1 MTNPKSACYRW
12 PRVPGFSSEFFE
24 KSVGF
29 LTLKGSEPGLHL
41 APQSDEASPAASHD
55 SLRTTTPRCLAAP
68 IHTSGMGISDR
79 ISMFSIKRFDA
90 FGASSSSGGKDDSVD
105 NAKLDALNER
115 IMKKRKLVQG
125 DASVTQPSP
134 AAAPVTTISTP
145 SSSLNMG
152 ASAASASPAAR
163 PALNIHPSRL
173 NAAPLLRQS
182 VKKAQTGP
190 KEKTKAKQRYLKAK
204 KDRRKARLRAAP
216 KKPKTDAEKAS
227 AVADNSIISHLPEE
241 EALHR
246 LEAAKKKAKLTK
258 SDDSSSSESD
268 SNSDSDSNASSDED
282 GDDSKSASS
291 AEVQKDGDADA
302 SMDVEDAPES
312 EAAKQKEVKA
322 LERFPLAGVKR
333 AVDPKL
339 ISSLGLPEGLSNRTV
354 VNPTLSRPLPQ
365 QASSSKP
372 TSSTKAGPSAEIDVR
387 AIDDEEKAEARSD
400 DEESATISARSTNDD
415 FGKVALS
422 DTVRS
427 RLEALGVSEW
437 FAVQVSVIPCLLAQP
452 QSRSLYRPFAP
463 PRDLCVSAPTGS
475 GKTLA
480 YTVPIVEVLRTRQIV
495 RLRALIVLPTRDLV
509 SQVRSTL
516 ELVAKGSGLRI
527 GTATGQHSFA
537 HEQNQLV
544 GTTAAEDEDE
554 VDAPRE
560 SKVDIL
566 IATPGRL
573 IDHLDST
580 PGFTLSHLRFL
591 VIDEADR
598 LLNQSFQ
605 EWLRRVLAAT
615 EGKVGDSAAWRG
627 GGAQAPYELLSVAG
641 SGLGSAASSTLQEEA
656 VSSVQKLLFSATL
669 TRDPAKIAA
678 LGLRNPHYITVQDSH
693 SAGEDENGRSHG
705 GQQHERFSLPHS
717 LREHMLVTT
726 SADKPFHLLYLLHRP
741 DDVDNSSRIHK
752 ALCFT
757 KSVDSAARLVKL
769 IEIFEEVRSE
779 SGLIPRGGRP
789 LVVKN
794 YSSEL
799 KPSDR
804 QRILALFG
812 QGEIDLLVC
821 SDLISRGIDLP
832 SVEHVVSYDAPIDP
846 AKYVHR
852 VGRTARAGKHGDAW
866 TLVEEQE
873 ARHFKKMVRS
883 IVRQT
888 AIAKIKPK
896 KLKEDEAIDYVEG
909 DAATRELRKLRDA
922 YEEALER
929 MAKFYR
935 NQ

>member
-1 MTNPKSACYRW
+1 
-12 PRVPGFSSEFFE
+12 
-24 KSVGF
+24 
-29 LTLKGSEPGLHL
+29 
-41 APQSDEASPAASHD
+41 
-55 SLRTTTPRCLAAP
+55 
-68 IHTSGMGISDR
+68 
-79 ISMFSIKRFDA
+79 MFSIKRFDA
-90 FGASSSSGGKDDSVD
+90 FGASSSSSGGKDNPVD

-115 IMKKRKLVQG
+115 ILKKRKLVQG
-125 DASVTQPSP
+125 EAPATASFGIP
-134 AAAPVTTISTP
+134 ASAS
-145 SSSLNMG
+145 SSSLTKIPSA
-152 ASAASASPAAR
+152 ASAASAASTAAR

-190 KEKTKAKQRYLKAK
+190 REKTKAKQRYLKAK
-204 KDRRKARLRAAP
+204 KERRKARQRAAP
-216 KKPKTDAEKAS
+216 KKPKTDAEHAS

-246 LEAAKKKAKLTK
+246 AEAAKKKSKQQEAK
-258 SDDSSSSESD
+258 SDAASS
-268 SNSDSDSNASSDED
+268 SDSDSEEDEDEDEDGDSSSDED
-282 GDDSKSASS
+282 ESASEPS
-291 AEVQKDGDADA
+291 SSSGSGEAVPKEEATDA
-302 SMDVEDAPES
+302 SMEVEDVAKD
-312 EAAKQKEVKA
+312 EAGKEKEVKA
-322 LERFPLAGVKR
+322 LERFPLAGVKK

-354 VNPTLSRPLPQ
+354 VDPTLSRPLPQ
-365 QASSSKP
+365 QVTSSKAAASNKAARP
-372 TSSTKAGPSAEIDVR
+372 TTVEGEVVV
-387 AIDDEEKAEARSD
+387 DEDMAEAASD
-400 DEESATISARSTNDD
+400 DEGSATISARSTNDD

-437 FAVQVSVIPCLLAQP
+437 FAVQVSVIPTLLAQP

-509 SQVRSTL
+509 AQVRSTL

-544 GTTAAEDEDE
+544 GTSAADDDNED
-554 VDAPRE
+554 DAPRE

-580 PGFTLSHLRFL
+580 PGFTLAHLRFL

-615 EGKVGDSAAWRG
+615 EGKTGATGVSSGS
-627 GGAQAPYELLSVAG
+627 AQAPYELLSAAS
-641 SGLGSAASSTLQEEA
+641 SGLGSAASSTLQEDA
-656 VSSVQKLLFSATL
+656 VPSVQKLLFSATL

-693 SAGEDENGRSHG
+693 SAGDEQDGRPNG
-705 GQQHERFSLPHS
+705 GQHHERFSLPHS
-717 LREHMLVTT
+717 LREHMLITT

-741 DDVDNSSRIHK
+741 DDVENNSRIHK

-779 SGLIPRGGRP
+779 TGLIPRGGRP

-804 QRILALFG
+804 QRILTQFG

-888 AIAKIKPK
+888 PIAKIKPK
-896 KLKEDEAIDYVEG
+896 KLKEDDAIDYVEG

-922 YEEALER
+922 YDEALDR
-929 MAKFYR
+929 MSQFYR

>member
-1 MTNPKSACYRW
+1 
-12 PRVPGFSSEFFE
+12 
-24 KSVGF
+24 
-29 LTLKGSEPGLHL
+29 
-41 APQSDEASPAASHD
+41 
-55 SLRTTTPRCLAAP
+55 
-68 IHTSGMGISDR
+68 
-79 ISMFSIKRFDA
+79 MFSVKRFDA
-90 FGASSSSGGKDDSVD
+90 FGASSSSKEDSVD
-105 NAKLDALNER
+105 TAKLDALNER
-115 IMKKRKLVQG
+115 ILKKRKLAPG
-125 DASVTQPSP
+125 SEASSAATSTAPVNAASNTASP
-134 AAAPVTTISTP
+134 A
-145 SSSLNMG
+145 
-152 ASAASASPAAR
+152 PAAR
-163 PALNIHPSRL
+163 PALNIHSSRL

-190 KEKTKAKQRYLKAK
+190 REKTKAKQRYLKAK
-204 KDRRKARLRAAP
+204 KERRKARLRAAP
-216 KKPKTDAEKAS
+216 KKPKTDADNAS
-227 AVADNSIISHLPEE
+227 AIADNSIVSHLPEE

-246 LEAAKKKAKLTK
+246 REAAKKKAAQQADASQRPG
-258 SDDSSSSESD
+258 SDASSSSEAD
-268 SNSDSDSNASSDED
+268 STSDED
-282 GDDSKSASS
+282 SDEESSSRSDKDDSESESSSSPEATPPEAS
-291 AEVQKDGDADA
+291 AEDAQAEADA
-302 SMDVEDAPES
+302 
-312 EAAKQKEVKA
+312 AKDVKA
-322 LERFPLAGVKR
+322 LERFPLAGVKK

-354 VNPTLSRPLPQ
+354 VDPTLSRPLPKQ
-365 QASSSKP
+365 TKTTKTTKTTKASPQPALDGGALIDQDTADASS
-372 TSSTKAGPSAEIDVR
+372 
-387 AIDDEEKAEARSD
+387 DDD
-400 DEESATISARSTNDD
+400 QESATLSARSSANDD
-415 FGKVALS
+415 FSKVALS
-422 DTVRS
+422 DTVRC

-480 YTVPIVEVLRTRQIV
+480 YSVPIVEVLRTRQIV

-516 ELVAKGSGLRI
+516 ELLAKGSGLRI
-527 GTATGQHSFA
+527 GTATGQHSLA

-544 GTTAAEDEDE
+544 GTSSSDEDE
-554 VDAPRE
+554 EDAQLE

-566 IATPGRL
+566 VATPGRL

-580 PGFTLSHLRFL
+580 PGFTLAHLRFL

-615 EGKVGDSAAWRG
+615 EGTANSDVHSQSRG
-627 GGAQAPYELLSVAG
+627 SAQAPYELLTSNA
-641 SGLGSAASSTLQEEA
+641 SGLGAATQSTLQEEA
-656 VSSVQKLLFSATL
+656 VPSVQKLLFSATL

-678 LGLRNPHYITVQDSH
+678 LGLRNPHYITVQDTH
-693 SAGEDENGRSHG
+693 SAGDDENGRVNG
-705 GQQHERFSLPHS
+705 AQQHERFSLPHS

-741 DDVDNSSRIHK
+741 DQDVDNNDSRIRK

-769 IEIFEEVRSE
+769 IEIFEQVRSE
-779 SGLIPRGGRP
+779 NGLVSRGSRP

-804 QRILALFG
+804 QRILAAFA

-873 ARHFKKMVRS
+873 ARHFKKMIRS
-883 IVRQT
+883 IARQT
-888 AIAKIKPK
+888 PIAKIKPK
-896 KLKEDEAIDYVEG
+896 KLKDDEVIDFVEG
-909 DAATRELRKLRDA
+909 DPATREMRKLRDA
-922 YEEALER
+922 YEEALGR
-929 MAKFYR
+929 TAQLYR
-935 NQ
+935 SQ

>member
-1 MTNPKSACYRW
+1 
-12 PRVPGFSSEFFE
+12 
-24 KSVGF
+24 
-29 LTLKGSEPGLHL
+29 
-41 APQSDEASPAASHD
+41 
-55 SLRTTTPRCLAAP
+55 
-68 IHTSGMGISDR
+68 
-79 ISMFSIKRFDA
+79 MFSVKRFDA
-90 FGASSSSGGKDDSVD
+90 FGASSSSSGGKDDSVD

-115 IMKKRKLVQG
+115 ILKKRKLVQG
-125 DASVTQPSP
+125 EAPATSSPSI
-134 AAAPVTTISTP
+134 AAPA
-145 SSSLNMG
+145 SSSSPNTVS
-152 ASAASASPAAR
+152 SAASAASPAAR

-190 KEKTKAKQRYLKAK
+190 REKTKAKQRYLKAK
-204 KDRRKARLRAAP
+204 KERRKARQRAAP
-216 KKPKTDAEKAS
+216 KKPKTDAEQAS

-246 LEAAKKKAKLTK
+246 AEVAKKKSKQ
-258 SDDSSSSESD
+258 SEANSA
-268 SNSDSDSNASSDED
+268 SSDSDSDEDKDENEDSSSDDDED
-282 GDDSKSASS
+282 ASEPS
-291 AEVQKDGDADA
+291 SSSCSEEAVPKGDATDA
-302 SMDVEDAPES
+302 SMEVDNVTKEEVG
-312 EAAKQKEVKA
+312 EADKPKEVKA
-322 LERFPLAGVKR
+322 LERFPLAGVKK

-354 VNPTLSRPLPQ
+354 VDPTLSRPLPQ
-365 QASSSKP
+365 QASSSKAAASKRAART
-372 TSSTKAGPSAEIDVR
+372 TSADGEAAV
-387 AIDDEEKAEARSD
+387 DEDMAEAGSD
-400 DEESATISARSTNDD
+400 DEGSATISARSTNDD

-427 RLEALGVSEW
+427 RLETLGVSEW
-437 FAVQVSVIPCLLAQP
+437 FAVQVSVIPTLLAQP

-527 GTATGQHSFA
+527 GTSTGQHSFS

-544 GTTAAEDEDE
+544 GTSAADDDNED
-554 VDAPRE
+554 DAPRE

-580 PGFTLSHLRFL
+580 PGFTLAHLRFL

-605 EWLRRVLAAT
+605 EWLRRVLTAT
-615 EGKVGDSAAWRG
+615 EGKGSATGVSSGSAK
-627 GGAQAPYELLSVAG
+627 APYELLSASS
-641 SGLGSAASSTLQEEA
+641 SGLGSAASSTLQEDA
-656 VSSVQKLLFSATL
+656 MPSVQKLLFSATL

-693 SAGEDENGRSHG
+693 SAGDEQDGRPNG

-741 DDVDNSSRIHK
+741 DDIENNSRIHK

-769 IEIFEEVRSE
+769 IEIFEQVRSE
-779 SGLIPRGGRP
+779 TGLLPRGGRP

-804 QRILALFG
+804 QRILTQFG

-832 SVEHVVSYDAPIDP
+832 SVEHVVSYDAPIDA

-888 AIAKIKPK
+888 SIAKIKPK
-896 KLKEDEAIDYVEG
+896 KLKEDDAIDYVEG

-922 YEEALER
+922 YDEALDR

>member
-1 MTNPKSACYRW
+1 
-12 PRVPGFSSEFFE
+12 
-24 KSVGF
+24 
-29 LTLKGSEPGLHL
+29 
-41 APQSDEASPAASHD
+41 
-55 SLRTTTPRCLAAP
+55 
-68 IHTSGMGISDR
+68 
-79 ISMFSIKRFDA
+79 MFTVKRFDA
-90 FGASSSSGGKDDSVD
+90 FNAESSSGSKDGPVD

-115 IMKKRKLVQG
+115 ILKKRKAVHG
-125 DASVTQPSP
+125 SEASGAQVSATTSSSAPPQ
-134 AAAPVTTISTP
+134 AAAVPMP
-145 SSSLNMG
+145 S
-152 ASAASASPAAR
+152 APATR
-163 PALNIHPSRL
+163 PTLNIHPSRL
-173 NAAPLLRQS
+173 SVAPILRQS
-182 VKKAQTGP
+182 VNKARTGP

-204 KDRRKARLRAAP
+204 KDRRKARQRAAP
-216 KKPKTDAEKAS
+216 KRSKEDAAAQAS
-227 AVADNSIISHLPEE
+227 AVADNSIVSHLPEE
-241 EALHR
+241 DALHR
-246 LEAAKKKAKLTK
+246 REATKKKAAVDADTRTDER
-258 SDDSSSSESD
+258 SEASSSSG
-268 SNSDSDSNASSDED
+268 SDSDSSED
-282 GDDSKSASS
+282 SGSESEQDGSDDSESVSS
-291 AEVQKDGDADA
+291 SHPDEAIPEAESKDVDMEVEADA
-302 SMDVEDAPES
+302 ERQA
-312 EAAKQKEVKA
+312 QA
-322 LERFPLAGVKR
+322 LERFPLAGVKK

-339 ISSLGLPEGLSNRTV
+339 IRSLGLPEGLSNRTV
-354 VNPTLSRPLPQ
+354 VNPTLSQPIHKP
-365 QASSSKP
+365 ASSSKAAMN
-372 TSSTKAGPSAEIDVR
+372 SKASATPPIDGG
-387 AIDDEEKAEARSD
+387 AFQDMAEASSD
-400 DEESATISARSTNDD
+400 DQESVTISASSASNDD
-415 FGKVALS
+415 FGRVALN

-437 FAVQVSVIPCLLAQP
+437 FAVQMSVIPCLLAQP

-480 YTVPIVEVLRTRQIV
+480 YSVPIVEVLRTRQIV
-495 RLRALIVLPTRDLV
+495 QLRALIVLPTRDLV
-509 SQVRSTL
+509 AQVRSTL

-544 GTTAAEDEDE
+544 GPSDSGEPDEEDAQLE
-554 VDAPRE
+554 A
-560 SKVDIL
+560 KIDIL

-580 PGFTLSHLRFL
+580 PGFTLAHLRFL

-605 EWLRRVLAAT
+605 EWLRRVLSAT
-615 EGKVGDSAAWRG
+615 EAKQQNAG
-627 GGAQAPYELLSVAG
+627 GAPAQQQGSAQAPYELLSSSA
-641 SGLGSAASSTLQEEA
+641 SGLGAAAWSTLQEEA
-656 VSSVQKLLFSATL
+656 GPSVQKLLFSATL

-693 SAGEDENGRSHG
+693 SVGDEEDERRNGA
-705 GQQHERFSLPHS
+705 QQHERFSLPHS

-741 DDVDNSSRIHK
+741 DIETNVSRIRK

-769 IEIFEEVRSE
+769 VEIFEEVRSE
-779 SGLIPRGGRP
+779 NGLIARGSRP

-804 QRILALFG
+804 QRILTAFS
-812 QGEIDLLVC
+812 QGEINFLVC

-832 SVEHVVSYDAPIDP
+832 SVEHVISYDAPIDP

-873 ARHFKKMVRS
+873 ARHFKKMVQS
-883 IVRQT
+883 IARQT
-888 AIAKIKPK
+888 AIAKVKPMK
-896 KLKEDEAIDYVEG
+896 HKEDEVVDFVEG
-909 DAATRELRKLRDA
+909 DAATRELHKLREA
-922 YEEALER
+922 YEEALAR
-929 MAKFYR
+929 MAKLYR
-935 NQ
+935 VQ